1 MPRGSLNHEPDK
13 STTLYTHFK
22 TWSWSLTT
30 MKVVRTGGGGGGL
43 PYISHT
49 GMYASKGRVFGH
61 FWSENTSLILVWIR
75 GNYGS
80 VHV

>member
-30 MKVVRTGGGGGGL
+30 MKVVRTGGGEG
-43 PYISHT
+43 
-49 GMYASKGRVFGH
+49 
-61 FWSENTSLILVWIR
+61 SLIEAIQVCTPQKVGLLGIFGLKTLR
-75 GNYGS
+75 S
-80 VHV
+80 F